1 MCGSLKMMLV
11 AGNSFC
17 IPFIFY
23 DIGRYWDSVEMLYW
37 NFLIIAKTYSKELVW
52 NQDIIPFVDDSS
64 GFFRLVIVTGASQV
78 TQY

>member
-23 DIGRYWDSVEMLYW
+23 DIGRYWDSGEMLHW
-37 NFLIIAKTYSKELVW
+37 DFLIAKAYSKELFW
-52 NQDIIPFVDDSS
+52 NQGIVPFVDGSS
-64 GFFRLVIVTGASQV
+64 GVFRLVIVTGASQV
-78 TQY
+78 TQC